1 MFHEREGV
9 ITMSQPLTRR
19 TFLAHSAATTLG
31 LASTALLA
39 ACGGAAA
46 ATATTVTQ
54 TVTKATVSVSTATVA
69 KTSVHTATVTSV
81 QATTVTATVAAPGT
95 PIQTVNVWFDYGGGG
110 MYAFEDITNAF
121 NQHFPNI
128 KAVATK
134 VNDYGTKRL
143 NAIASNTLQGGWAWL
158 MYGWELPGYVEK
170 KLLRPID
177 DYIARDKVNMKD
189 FWPAVLADT
198 SWNGKYYAMTNHPA
212 VSVFWVNQDLLKA
225 AGMNPTVLP
234 GTWNDILSAAQKLT
248 TKSGGQLNVVGLD
261 PTSVA
266 YSSWAPAWMAANGVE
281 LLSADGRKATFN
293 TAAAQAAL
301 NYVLRFVE
309 QVYGSKAALDQW
321 YKVNNFHYAP
331 IALGKVAM
339 QLNGNWL
346 AWDISQQKPPIPFT
360 VGALSGGPDNPG
372 KQYLPELGVFNSIP
386 APATAPDPS
395 WEYINF
401 FASKEG
407 QIVMQRQS
415 QDVPGNIAAAEDPA
429 EVKSHFGR
437 AEVLKLFKE
446 SSGFVYVRSPVYAKF
461 NDIFGKLSDDVIKKK
476 ADVTSALLTAEQTAQ
491 GALDAYWSKT

>member
-1 MFHEREGV
+1 
-9 ITMSQPLTRR
+9 MSQPLTRR
-19 TFLAHSAATTLG
+19 TFLSHSAGTTLG

-46 ATATTVTQ
+46 VTATTVTQ

-69 KTSVHTATVTSV
+69 KTSVRTATVTSV
-81 QATTVTATVAAPGT
+81 QATTVTATAAAPGAL
-95 PIQTVNVWFDYGGGG
+95 IQTVNVWFDYGGGG

-128 KAVATK
+128 KAIATK

-158 MYGWELPGYVEK
+158 MYGWELPGYAEK

-177 DYIARDKVNMKD
+177 DYIAQAKINMKD
-189 FWPAVLADT
+189 FWPVVLEDT

-212 VSVFWVNQDLLKA
+212 VSVFWENQDLVKA
-225 AGMNPTVLP
+225 RGMNPAALP
-234 GTWNDILSAAQKLT
+234 GTWDDILSAAQKLT
-248 TKSGGQLNVVGLD
+248 TKTNGQLDVVGLD
-261 PTSVA
+261 PTHVA
-266 YSSWAPAWMAANGVE
+266 YSSWAPAWMAANGVDI
-281 LLSADGRKATFN
+281 LSTDGRKVTFN

-301 NYVLRFVE
+301 NYVVKFVDA
-309 QVYGSKAALDQW
+309 VYGSKDALDKW

-339 QLNGNWL
+339 ETDGNWL

-360 VGALSGGPDNPG
+360 VGAMPGGPNNQG
-372 KQYLPELGVFNSIP
+372 KTYLPELGVFNSIP

-429 EVKSHFGR
+429 QVKSHFGR
-437 AEVLKLFKE
+437 AEVLKLFAA
-446 SSGFVYVRSPVYAKF
+446 SRGFVYVRSPVYNKF
-461 NDIFGKLSDDVIKKK
+461 NDIFNKLSDDVIKKK
-476 ADVTSALLTAEQTAQ
+476 ADVTSGLLMAEQTAQ
-491 GALDAYWSKT
+491 AALDSYWSGK